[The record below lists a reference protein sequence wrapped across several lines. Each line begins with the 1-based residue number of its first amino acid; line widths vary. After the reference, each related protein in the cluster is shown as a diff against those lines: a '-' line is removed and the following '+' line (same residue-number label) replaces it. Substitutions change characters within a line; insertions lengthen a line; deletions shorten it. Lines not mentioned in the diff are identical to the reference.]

1 MRFRFARGSRRP
13 SVQSLEATTLPVP
26 TSTGLP
32 AVEGFSV
39 NALINGRGRPGTWHV
54 EYGATTAYGSTT
66 DDRELPPKLGAHFD
80 ARWDEAESTAG
91 FLAGI
96 HREQLSYV
104 ATGGPSGGP
113 FVRYVDAGTT
123 DNDTNHIDGIGIIH
137 LGLYFYCG
145 HYPPGDVAPFFLG
158 GGFADFRG
166 AQFSM
171 WMRGQSWAPGDATIG
186 TWVQGFR
193 EPEFVVL
200 AEEPASGRAPLRFP
214 NWAYEGDE
222 TRTAAATSS
231 SWALCEWSLESRT
244 DAWTFGGCNGGR
256 LLYDYGEID
265 SLLSRMTVD
274 CFPVQILRTALF
286 APPSGGLDYADLQI
300 TYRQHSLLVPDNG
313 GSLVSSPA
321 GGTGVEYL
329 TDGHRNGAGRE
340 WQSAAS
346 PSAPQDFVFA
356 FADAVTLDS
365 VTVHNA
371 TSNPAAGFEIAV
383 SEDGGATWTTLH
395 TGTLPNTSAQ
405 GPNALFY
412 CHNAFGLDGAGNA
425 IWVPIHPDPVNR
437 LRIRLTSGVSA
448 GRWGLGE
455 IEAHGTGAA
464 KATERA
470 VVALSRDVVAAAGTY
485 HYRVV
490 VETDRGT
497 AYGPDQTVTV
507 T

>member
-96 HREQLSYV
+96 HRERSRV

-171 WMRGQSWAPGDATIG
+171 WMRGQSWRRRRHHRHVGPGLSRAG
-186 TWVQGFR
+186 VRRARGR
-193 EPEFVVL
+193 AGVR
-200 AEEPASGRAPLRFP
+200 RAPLRFP

-256 LLYDYGEID
+256 LLRLRRDRLAPVENDGRLFSGAGTPHATVRPSD
-265 SLLSRMTVD
+265 RRHRLRRPPDHLSA
-274 CFPVQILRTALF
+274 AL
-286 APPSGGLDYADLQI
+286 A
-300 TYRQHSLLVPDNG
+300 LVPDNG
-313 GSLVSSPA
+313 GALVSSPA
-321 GGTGVEYL
+321 GGTG
-329 TDGHRNGAGRE
+329 GR
-340 WQSAAS
+340 S
-346 PSAPQDFVFA
+346 
-356 FADAVTLDS
+356 
-365 VTVHNA
+365 
-371 TSNPAAGFEIAV
+371 
-383 SEDGGATWTTLH
+383 
-395 TGTLPNTSAQ
+395 
-405 GPNALFY
+405 
-412 CHNAFGLDGAGNA
+412 
-425 IWVPIHPDPVNR
+425 
-437 LRIRLTSGVSA
+437 
-448 GRWGLGE
+448 
-455 IEAHGTGAA
+455 
-464 KATERA
+464 
-470 VVALSRDVVAAAGTY
+470 
-485 HYRVV
+485 
-490 VETDRGT
+490 
-497 AYGPDQTVTV
+497 
-507 T
+507 